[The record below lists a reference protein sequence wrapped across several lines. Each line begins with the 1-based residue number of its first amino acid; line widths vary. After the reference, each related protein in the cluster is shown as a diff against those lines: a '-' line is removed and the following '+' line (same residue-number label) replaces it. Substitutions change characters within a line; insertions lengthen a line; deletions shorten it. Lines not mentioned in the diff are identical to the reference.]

1 MFEIKHVLHYWPT
14 NQCRLERISFISFKW
29 NKHRCTYVHLKN
41 LFLVD
46 VVTLLYMDEVR
57 DMDWNPHW
65 FIYTRNNRKR
75 KMRKL
80 LDHN

>member
-1 MFEIKHVLHYWPT
+1 M
-14 NQCRLERISFISFKW
+14 
-29 NKHRCTYVHLKN
+29 YVHLKN

-46 VVTLLYMDEVR
+46 VVTLLYMGEVM

-80 LDHN
+80 LDHNEHN